1 MMLFND
7 RVRLLR
13 KEKGL
18 KQVEAAQFLEISYRN
33 YQRLEA
39 DGEKPQ
45 YDTLLKLA
53 NAYDDSVDWL
63 MGRTEDRILHR

>member
-53 NAYDDSVDWL
+53 NAVK
-63 MGRTEDRILHR
+63 EDVNHALHSLPPQLRG

>member
-1 MMLFND
+1 MIFND

-13 KEKGL
+13 KEKGM
-18 KQVEAAQFLEISYRN
+18 KQDEAAKFLGISYRN

-53 NAYDDSVDWL
+53 NAYDVSVDWL
-63 MGRTEDRILHR
+63 MGRVEDRGLHR

>member
-1 MMLFND
+1 MIFND
-7 RVRLLR
+7 RIRLLR

-18 KQVEAAQFLEISYRN
+18 KQDEAASLLGISYRN

-53 NAYDDSVDWL
+53 DTYQVSTDWL
-63 MGRTEDRILHR
+63 MGRTEDRTLHR